1 MQVERIMSRRQAFT
15 LVELLVV
22 VLVIGL
28 VAALLLPA
36 LSRERQKVRRMQ
48 CADNLKQLGYAFK
61 VWSFDQ
67 GGKASSAS
75 TSSVV
80 PATGQACDYFKLMAN
95 QLGTPAHLT
104 CPADSR
110 TAATDFGP
118 GFSNT
123 KVSYFINADLHHVSP
138 QMLLA
143 GDRNIHDESLPF
155 RGILVVTPRDDV
167 SWTRELHNRIGNL
180 LFGDGSVQ
188 QVNNFGLSEIVD
200 NASRP
205 NRLALP

>member
-1 MQVERIMSRRQAFT
+1 MQAERIISPRQAFT

-67 GGKASSAS
+67 GGKATNSI

-80 PATGQACDYFKLMAN
+80 PATGPACDYFKLMAG
-95 QLGTPAHLT
+95 QLVTPAHLI
-104 CPADSR
+104 CPSDSR
-110 TAATDFGP
+110 TAATDFGR

-123 KVSYFINADLHHVSP
+123 NISYFINADLHHVGP

-143 GDRNIHDESLPF
+143 GDRNIQDESIPF
-155 RGILVVTPRDDV
+155 RGMIVVTPRDDV
-167 SWTRELHNRIGNL
+167 SWTRELHNRTGNL

>member
-1 MQVERIMSRRQAFT
+1 MQPERILSRRQAFT

-28 VAALLLPA
+28 VAAMLLPA

-48 CADNLKQLGYAFK
+48 CANNLKQLGLDFK
-61 VWSFDQ
+61 VRSFDQ
-67 GGKASSAS
+67 SGKATNS
-75 TSSVV
+75 TPSSVV
-80 PATGQACDYFKLMAN
+80 PAAGQAFAYFKLMAS
-95 QLGTPAHLT
+95 QLGTPARLI

-110 TAATDFGP
+110 TAATDFGS

-123 KVSYFINADLHHVSP
+123 NVSYFINADLHHVGP

-143 GDRNIHDESLPF
+143 GDRNIQDESLPLK
-155 RGILVVTPRDDV
+155 GILIVTPRDDV
-167 SWTRELHNRIGNL
+167 SWSRELHNRTGNL

-188 QVNNFGLSEIVD
+188 QVNNFALREIVD
-200 NASRP
+200 NATRP

>member
-1 MQVERIMSRRQAFT
+1 MQLEHILSRRRAFT

-22 VLVIGL
+22 VLVIGM
-28 VAALLLPA
+28 VAAMLLPA

-48 CADNLKQLGYAFK
+48 CADNLKQLGLGVK

-67 GGKASSAS
+67 SGKVTNS
-75 TSSVV
+75 TTPPFV
-80 PATGQACDYFKLMAN
+80 PAAGQASDYFKLMAA
-95 QLGTPAHLT
+95 QLGTPAHLI

-110 TAATDFGP
+110 TAAADFGNR
-118 GFSNT
+118 FSNT
-123 KVSYFINADLHHVSP
+123 NLSYFINADLHHASS

-143 GDRNIHDESLPF
+143 GDRNLQDESLPF
-155 RGILVVTPRDDV
+155 RGLLVVTPRDDV
-167 SWTRELHNRIGNL
+167 SWTRQLHNRTGNL